1 MEAGEGFIW
10 RQEELVLCCSAVLI
24 LWASGRVEN
33 KCRPG
38 WRVCDF
44 FTSRPGFRTLHL
56 HYLGL
61 KCGGERSS
69 CVPQFGIQF
78 CTAQI
83 NKFATRVSEGES
95 CYYDNNTKTKNN
107 RRNNTREPQSERNAR
122 GICI

>member
-1 MEAGEGFIW
+1 
-10 RQEELVLCCSAVLI
+10 VT
-24 LWASGRVEN
+24 
-33 KCRPG
+33 
-38 WRVCDF
+38 F

-61 KCGGERSS
+61 KGGSESES
-69 CVPQFGIQF
+69 AAIWDSILH
-78 CTAQI
+78 AQI

-107 RRNNTREPQSERNAR
+107 SRNNTRERRDPQGAERKKRTR